1 MTQLPLPWI
10 VAALVWVTST
20 LSPARPDEGMWPF
33 DSLPLQQ
40 LKEKYNFEPS
50 KDWLDHVRLGS
61 VRFDTGG
68 SGSFVSANGLVMTN
82 HHVALETIQKVSTPE
97 KDYVKDGFSAREYG
111 KEIPGKDLTLR
122 QLIAIVDVTAD
133 VAPLAADAREAKL
146 KDLCADAK
154 AKECAKRGWKVGFK
168 AGADGKPGKELEDA
182 RSARIE
188 ADPVALYDGNA
199 FRVHLYHVFDD
210 VRVVWAP
217 EKQVAFFGGDPDNF
231 TYPRYDLDCAFFRVY
246 EDGKPIDSS
255 KFHFKWNSAGAK
267 SGDLVFVSGHP
278 GSTERLLTHDE
289 MRLHRE
295 LWVPAVV
302 RFLGMQRDMMKKRMD
317 ADEKAAF
324 ALRDQYFGVCNSLK
338 AFEGHLRGLRD
349 DEMMAKMKAR
359 DEELVTK
366 SGKPEVKAAFE
377 TIAKATEAI
386 AEKYKG
392 KKPNPQAL
400 NKAIEEAA
408 AGYAAEKGV
417 INKARFEVYGTANYP
432 DATFTL
438 RLAYG
443 TVKGYEAG
451 TTMVPPKT
459 TINGLYE
466 RNAAFDNQHPFD
478 LPKRWID
485 AKTKLNLD
493 TPYNF
498 VCTADII
505 GGNSGSPI
513 LNREAEVVGLVFDG
527 NIESLPGNYWFD
539 ERVNRCVGV
548 HTAGMIEAMDK
559 VYGEKDLAKELRGK

>member
-1 MTQLPLPWI
+1 MSDLAGLRVYPRHARQCGFC
-10 VAALVWVTST
+10 LVPGVKTW
-20 LSPARPDEGMWPF
+20 M
-33 DSLPLQQ
+33 
-40 LKEKYNFEPS
+40 
-50 KDWLDHVRLGS
+50 
-61 VRFDTGG
+61 
-68 SGSFVSANGLVMTN
+68 
-82 HHVALETIQKVSTPE
+82 ETH
-97 KDYVKDGFSAREYG
+97 GFSWQVFIREG
-111 KEIPGKDLTLR
+111 LP
-122 QLIAIVDVTAD
+122 
-133 VAPLAADAREAKL
+133 AADIQAVG
-146 KDLCADAK
+146 DAM
-154 AKECAKRGWKVGFK
+154 
-168 AGADGKPGKELEDA
+168 
-182 RSARIE
+182 
-188 ADPVALYDGNA
+188 GN
-199 FRVHLYHVFDD
+199 D
-210 VRVVWAP
+210 VV
-217 EKQVAFFGGDPDNF
+217 
-231 TYPRYDLDCAFFRVY
+231 
-246 EDGKPIDSS
+246 
-255 KFHFKWNSAGAK
+255 
-267 SGDLVFVSGHP
+267 
-278 GSTERLLTHDE
+278 
-289 MRLHRE
+289 
-295 LWVPAVV
+295 
-302 RFLGMQRDMMKKRMD
+302 
-317 ADEKAAF
+317 
-324 ALRDQYFGVCNSLK
+324 
-338 AFEGHLRGLRD
+338 
-349 DEMMAKMKAR
+349 
-359 DEELVTK
+359 
-366 SGKPEVKAAFE
+366 
-377 TIAKATEAI
+377 
-386 AEKYKG
+386 
-392 KKPNPQAL
+392 

>member
-1 MTQLPLPWI
+1 M
-10 VAALVWVTST
+10 
-20 LSPARPDEGMWPF
+20 
-33 DSLPLQQ
+33 
-40 LKEKYNFEPS
+40 
-50 KDWLDHVRLGS
+50 
-61 VRFDTGG
+61 
-68 SGSFVSANGLVMTN
+68 
-82 HHVALETIQKVSTPE
+82 
-97 KDYVKDGFSAREYG
+97 
-111 KEIPGKDLTLR
+111 
-122 QLIAIVDVTAD
+122 
-133 VAPLAADAREAKL
+133 
-146 KDLCADAK
+146 
-154 AKECAKRGWKVGFK
+154 
-168 AGADGKPGKELEDA
+168 
-182 RSARIE
+182 
-188 ADPVALYDGNA
+188 
-199 FRVHLYHVFDD
+199 
-210 VRVVWAP
+210 
-217 EKQVAFFGGDPDNF
+217 
-231 TYPRYDLDCAFFRVY
+231 
-246 EDGKPIDSS
+246 
-255 KFHFKWNSAGAK
+255 
-267 SGDLVFVSGHP
+267 FVSGHP